1 MNSFLFALP
10 ESVILL
16 VANCLLIAGLIG
28 LIISFI
34 LQKIPTF
41 PTVIPYTLILTIIS
55 TTILVSGVYVRGYY
69 SASEEMNT
77 KIKNME
83 VKVERALMESKI
95 STNKV
100 EYVFLN
106 RVKQVRDTQIIEQ
119 EKIRD
124 ISLTIDR
131 ECKVV
136 PEVID
141 ILNTSA
147 KKGKK

>member
-1 MNSFLFALP
+1 MNSLLFLLP
-10 ESVILL
+10 ESTILL
-16 VANCLLIAGLIG
+16 IANCLLIVGLVG
-28 LIISFI
+28 LTVSFI

-41 PTVIPYTLILTIIS
+41 PTSIPYTLILTIIS

-77 KIKNME
+77 KIKDME
-83 VKVERALMESKI
+83 VKVERAVLESKLV
-95 STNKV
+95 TNKV
-100 EYVFLN
+100 EYVFLD
-106 RVKQVRDTQIIEQ
+106 RVKQVRDTQIIVQ

-124 ISLTIDR
+124 ISLTIDK